1 MTLKSAFLICN
12 HLLAGLA
19 LTCLVLSELYSPLTG
34 LIFFA
39 GLTHGARSDRERARN
54 ILSHFA
60 DFRYTLEMENDPD
73 KTAMEHFLFERK
85 AGHCEY
91 FASAMVILLRSAGVP
106 TRLVNGF
113 VGVEWNEWGTT

>member
-1 MTLKSAFLICN
+1 
-12 HLLAGLA
+12 
-19 LTCLVLSELYSPLTG
+19 
-34 LIFFA
+34 
-39 GLTHGARSDRERARN
+39 
-54 ILSHFA
+54 
-60 DFRYTLEMENDPD
+60 
-73 KTAMEHFLFERK
+73 MEHFLFERK